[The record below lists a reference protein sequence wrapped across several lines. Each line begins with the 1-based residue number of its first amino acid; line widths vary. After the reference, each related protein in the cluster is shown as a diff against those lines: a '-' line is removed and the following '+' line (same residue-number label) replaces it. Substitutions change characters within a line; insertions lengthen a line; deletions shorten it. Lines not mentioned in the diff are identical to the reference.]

1 MVMKKNKAIYLGIM
15 SVVLSLGVSMFYAP
29 SVMANSGDKTVMAE
43 SSSPIQLRDFNVET
57 IPSAWT
63 GHRPFAEWLVN
74 TIKPKEIVD
83 LGVDYG
89 YSTFVFSLAACDM
102 PGCTVTGVDL
112 FEGDP
117 QTGIRN
123 TYNQVLALKEKHNLT
138 NLELVQG
145 DFYEV
150 SLIWKKAIDILHI
163 DGYHSYEAVSENF
176 TDWSK
181 FVDTKGIILFH
192 DINVDR
198 PDFQVIKL
206 FRELTGGRKLYFLQ
220 SYGLGIY
227 TKNDELADLILKT
240 FPNAYD
246 FDKTPF

>member
-1 MVMKKNKAIYLGIM
+1 MVMKKNKAIYLGIVSM
-15 SVVLSLGVSMFYAP
+15 VLTICVSMFYAP
-29 SVMANSGDKTVMAE
+29 SVMANYGDKTVMAN
-43 SSSPIQLRDFNVET
+43 SNRPKQISDFNVET

-83 LGVDYG
+83 LGVDFG

-117 QTGIRN
+117 QTGVRN
-123 TYNQVLALKEKHNLT
+123 TYNQVMSLKEKHNLI

-176 TDWSK
+176 NDWSK

-198 PDFQVIKL
+198 ADFQVIKL

-227 TKNDELADLILKT
+227 TKNDELADLILKN
-240 FPNAYD
+240 FSNAYD